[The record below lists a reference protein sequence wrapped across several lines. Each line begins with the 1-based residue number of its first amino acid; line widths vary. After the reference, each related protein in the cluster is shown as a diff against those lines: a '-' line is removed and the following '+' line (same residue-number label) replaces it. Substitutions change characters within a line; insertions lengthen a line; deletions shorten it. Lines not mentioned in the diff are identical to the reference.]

1 MTRNDLFS
9 CMDAMDDEVL
19 ARSEKTTKTENN
31 QRKPHGW
38 WIAAAACFCLIAGF
52 GAWGL
57 FGGRTA
63 PADPN
68 GAGSHTPVQMQKV
81 QADPAVYGCSD
92 LLAALQAENEIYI
105 IDWTSETGAGGTI
118 NWYIMVGEPQDD
130 WEFVGTIRSAA
141 ESRWDLGENL
151 QSNREEFLSCRLY
164 RDPDLPGELWME
176 HEGQYEHFLSEKY
189 LCDWIYHDGRL
200 FLYSDDYYTLENI
213 IPQNYSTVVLPED
226 AKELGKL
233 RYNPDKRLP
242 DAELELTHNGEY
254 DNHTVYYSE
263 SLDCLLVEIP
273 NGASGRRTAYW
284 RFYPISPEA
293 FVKKPVK

>member
-9 CMDAMDDEVL
+9 CMDAMDDEIL
-19 ARSEKTTKTENN
+19 AQSEQGANAGSGR
-31 QRKPHGW
+31 RKARGR
-38 WIAAAACFCLIAGF
+38 WIAAAASFCLMAGF
-52 GAWGL
+52 GAWSL
-57 FGGRTA
+57 FGSHTA

-68 GAGSHTPVQMQKV
+68 SAGSHTPVQMQKV
-81 QADPAVYGCSD
+81 QADPAVYGGSD
-92 LLAALQAENEIYI
+92 LRAALQAENEIYI
-105 IDWTSETGAGGTI
+105 IDWTSETGADGAI

-130 WEFVGTIRSAA
+130 WELVGTIRSAA
-141 ESRWDLGENL
+141 ESRWDLAENL
-151 QSNREEFLSCRLY
+151 QSNREEFLGCRLY

-176 HEGQYEHFLSEKY
+176 HAGRYEHYLAQKY

-200 FLYSDDYYTLENI
+200 FLYSGAYYTLKNI
-213 IPQNYSTVVLPED
+213 IPQSYSTVELPED

-273 NGASGRRTAYW
+273 NGASGGRTAYW
-284 RFYPISPEA
+284 RFYPVSPDA
-293 FVKKPVK
+293 FLREPAE